1 MMSVCYQE
9 KVGAVKGINHCKTRR
24 KLTSGRRQSLQCQGA
39 EVGGDRRKAK
49 ERIVVKVRLGTVWVY
64 KSTLVGVS
72 LGPLESEKYP

>member
-39 EVGGDRRKAK
+39 EVGGDRKGKRKDRG
-49 ERIVVKVRLGTVWVY
+49 EG
-64 KSTLVGVS
+64 
-72 LGPLESEKYP
+72 